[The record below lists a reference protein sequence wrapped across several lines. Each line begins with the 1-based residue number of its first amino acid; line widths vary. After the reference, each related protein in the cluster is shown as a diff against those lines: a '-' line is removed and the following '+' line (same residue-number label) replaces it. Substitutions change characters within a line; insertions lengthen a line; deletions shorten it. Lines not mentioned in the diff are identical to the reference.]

1 MSFIVCGSCSE
12 LIMSNIHVCKQT
24 SRNMQICKNCEYLEK
39 ENQHLK
45 SQLALCVEALEFL
58 SKIDT
63 AEKAPDFMWLNDWR
77 NNAKILT
84 KECLDK
90 LTAMQSE
97 GEK

>member
-24 SRNMQICKNCEYLEK
+24 SRNIQICKNCEYLEK

-45 SQLALCVEALEFL
+45 SQLALCVEVLEIIQQKQDESDIIQYGL
-58 SKIDT
+58 MPRET
-63 AEKAPDFMWLNDWR
+63 MA
-77 NNAKILT
+77 

-90 LTAMQSE
+90 LAAMQSE